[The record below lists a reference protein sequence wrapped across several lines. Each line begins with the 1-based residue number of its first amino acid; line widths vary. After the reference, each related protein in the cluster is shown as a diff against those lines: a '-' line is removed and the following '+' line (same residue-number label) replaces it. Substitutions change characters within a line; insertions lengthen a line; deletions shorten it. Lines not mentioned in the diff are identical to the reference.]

1 MKASKSAPATRHT
14 GRIENA
20 ILVIRGQKV
29 MLDED
34 LATLYEV
41 PVKVLNQAVRRNQE
55 RFPADFV
62 FRLSMREYRV
72 LRSQI
77 VTLEKGRGRYRKYPP
92 LVFTEQGVAMLSSVL
107 RSPRAVAV
115 NIEIMRAFVRMRRM
129 AVEHAD
135 IVRRIDRLER
145 RYDSRFRI
153 VFDALRCMMTPPDP
167 PRRRIGFGNG

>member
-1 MKASKSAPATRHT
+1 MKGPKSAPTTRHA

-20 ILVIRGQKV
+20 IMVIRGQKV
-29 MLDED
+29 MLDSD
-34 LATLYEV
+34 LARLYDV
-41 PVKVLNQAVRRNQE
+41 PTFRLNEQVRRNIG
-55 RFPADFV
+55 RFPTDFMFQLTKEETV
-62 FRLSMREYRV
+62 R

-77 VTLEKGRGRYRKYPP
+77 AISKTGRGGRRFYP
-92 LVFTEQGVAMLSSVL
+92 LVFAEQGVAMLSSIL

-129 AVEHAD
+129 AIEHVD

-145 RYDSRFRI
+145 KYDSRFRM
-153 VFDALRCMMTPPDP
+153 VFDALRRMMTPPDP